1 MSTPVVIKALV
12 ASNTD
17 IAEAILDAILSRPD
31 EGFRLFCLCHN
42 ASPLHH
48 VAGSLVELQLH
59 LPKKRLTSQSRC
71 GLVLTLHL
79 PAEEAFPFLA
89 ASRRSPR
96 TVYPPT

>member
-1 MSTPVVIKALV
+1 MQVGDLLRNEPVVIKALV

-79 PAEEAFPFLA
+79 PAEELCEVSRFLG
-89 ASRRSPR
+89 R
-96 TVYPPT
+96 

>member
-59 LPKKRLTSQSRC
+59 LPKKRLTSQSSSAGRC
-71 GLVLTLHL
+71 SVRTRPQRLCEVSR
-79 PAEEAFPFLA
+79 FLG
-89 ASRRSPR
+89 R
-96 TVYPPT
+96 